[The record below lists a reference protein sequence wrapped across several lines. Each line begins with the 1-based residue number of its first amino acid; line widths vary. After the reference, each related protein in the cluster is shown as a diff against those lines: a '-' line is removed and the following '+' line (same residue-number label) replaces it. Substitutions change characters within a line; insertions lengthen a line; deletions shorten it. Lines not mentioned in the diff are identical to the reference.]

1 MGWKVVGRR
10 TRKRG
15 CMEWHQAEVGPHG
28 EQGRRATTTPG
39 GVAQAGGDARA
50 WAELHA
56 PLPGAGQDVG

>member
-1 MGWKVVGRR
+1 
-10 TRKRG
+10 
-15 CMEWHQAEVGPHG
+15 MEWHQAEVSPHG
-28 EQGRRATTTPG
+28 EQGRGATMTPG